1 MGKYAKYTKHYRKEW
16 EKEKDFK
23 GWLCRAPEA
32 LILAGKGEAYC
43 KICQST
49 VRAHKTDL
57 QKHLL
62 TKAHQS
68 KATALDTKIQK
79 SLTVCGVQTSNTKMT
94 EIKLCMHMAAHNSIK
109 NIDHLSEL
117 LKECGK
123 GSDLEKL
130 RLHRTK
136 TSKIILKVI
145 SPAMFKEMI
154 EDIGNEPFS
163 IILEESTDVS
173 DIKYMA
179 YCIRYFSKRLNT
191 FVVDFLGFSEI
202 FEATAEKL
210 YEHFMEFMSETG
222 LNYKNMIGIGTDGA
236 NNLCGKS
243 HSLYTLL
250 KEKIPHL
257 QLIKCVCHSL
267 NLCASN
273 ASDELPCRV
282 EFLLRETRTWF
293 SHSPLRQMRYS
304 KMYQL
309 INAGKQPPKLI
320 QLSSTRWL
328 AWSEAVSTNIKQW
341 LELKQHFQL
350 ASKTQDDKCYTART
364 LANMYEDDSNL
375 LCLLFLDGI
384 LKDVTNLNLAFQKTN
399 ADITK
404 LYADLH
410 MLLMLLVRRII
421 KPYLKHQRTSSIL
434 HQANIDD
441 VARALE
447 KVHQDFEN
455 VLLPLESLSKK
466 DVWPTIR
473 LCNELVKRLPYNL
486 PTVESLRYLTPEM
499 CLNQL
504 NTSYRNLPWELAGIG
519 LNYKNMIDIGTDGAS
534 NLCGKNHS
542 LYTLLKEKIPHLQLI
557 KCVCHSLNL
566 CASNASDELPCTV
579 EFLLRETRK
588 WFSHSPL
595 RQMKYSKMYQ
605 LINAGKQ
612 PPKLIQLS
620 STRWL
625 AWSEAVST
633 NIKQWLELKHNTFN
647 WRQKPKTI
655 NAIQQERLQICT
667 KTTRTS
673 SILHQADIDDVVRV
687 LEKVHQD
694 FENALLPL
702 ESVNFGHRFESYAAK
717 KTISQTSLKV
727 IQERCVAYTI
737 RLCNELVKRL
747 PYNLPTVES
756 LRYLTPEMCLNQLN
770 TSYRNLPWELA

>member
-1 MGKYAKYTKHYRKEW
+1 MCFPELQMGKYAKYTKHYRKEW

-79 SLTVCGVQTSNTKMT
+79 SLTVYGVQTSNTKMT
-94 EIKLCMHMAAHNSIK
+94 EIKLCMHVAAHNSIK

-350 ASKTQDDKCYTART
+350 ASKTQDDKCYTARM

-375 LCLLFLDGI
+375 LYLLFLDGI

-404 LYADLH
+404 LYADLY
-410 MLLMLLVRRII
+410 MLLMSLVRRII
-421 KPYLKHQRTSSIL
+421 KPSYLKHQRTSSIL
-434 HQANIDD
+434 HQADIDD
-441 VARALE
+441 VA
-447 KVHQDFEN
+447 
-455 VLLPLESLSKK
+455 
-466 DVWPTIR
+466 
-473 LCNELVKRLPYNL
+473 
-486 PTVESLRYLTPEM
+486 
-499 CLNQL
+499 
-504 NTSYRNLPWELAGIG
+504 
-519 LNYKNMIDIGTDGAS
+519 
-534 NLCGKNHS
+534 
-542 LYTLLKEKIPHLQLI
+542 
-557 KCVCHSLNL
+557 
-566 CASNASDELPCTV
+566 
-579 EFLLRETRK
+579 
-588 WFSHSPL
+588 
-595 RQMKYSKMYQ
+595 
-605 LINAGKQ
+605 
-612 PPKLIQLS
+612 
-620 STRWL
+620 
-625 AWSEAVST
+625 
-633 NIKQWLELKHNTFN
+633 
-647 WRQKPKTI
+647 
-655 NAIQQERLQICT
+655 
-667 KTTRTS
+667 
-673 SILHQADIDDVVRV
+673 RV

-727 IQERCVAYTI
+727 VQERCVAYTI

-770 TSYRNLPWELA
+770 TSYRNLPWELAGKDLDRDAIESQFRRLQTLRICEISPNFNNDVEITDFWIAVRRMTNANGEKCFKDLTELAFRALSLPIINVVVERVFSIMAVIKSKLRNRLTMPMLVALMRIRIHLNVLGLCCKNYCPTPYMLQLFNTHNMYNTDSVDSLYKQTESSDDDCGLLESLTLIELAESIDS